1 MICFCGVSDDV
12 QAVSVLRLSLV
23 SVLICHEHLCKGMA
37 YTFLVFTDNQAGKH
51 KDRRKNSVDAKAVSS
66 RTSEGEW
73 QMDCVGL
80 ERRTLPPQL
89 GFLVVT
95 HCAFT
100 RGAGPTPPST

>member
-1 MICFCGVSDDV
+1 MVCFCGVSDDV

-37 YTFLVFTDNQAGKH
+37 YTCLVFTDNQAGKH

-73 QMDCVGL
+73 QTTAWFPGDHAPRSREEQAPGH
-80 ERRTLPPQL
+80 PPHRSAP
-89 GFLVVT
+89 F
-95 HCAFT
+95 
-100 RGAGPTPPST
+100 